1 MAQTPSDSGYHHG
14 DLPATLMDLALERI
28 AQEGTEKLSLRALA
42 HDAGVSPTAP
52 YRHFPRGKRCL
63 LAALATRGFRELE
76 RINEQNSRDE
86 ADLEEAFLALGLGYV
101 AFAREN
107 PTTYQIMFGTVIHD
121 FSAYSEL
128 AEAAEASYAPVQ
140 KLIERIIESHPDWD
154 MTPEL
159 LGGITWSAVHGIA
172 SLLIFGAERMDD
184 DQDRTPNQALKA
196 LAGDPETALRTLVQ
210 GILHPT
216 G

>member
-1 MAQTPSDSGYHHG
+1 
-14 DLPATLMDLALERI
+14 
-28 AQEGTEKLSLRALA
+28 
-42 HDAGVSPTAP
+42 
-52 YRHFPRGKRCL
+52 
-63 LAALATRGFRELE
+63 
-76 RINEQNSRDE
+76 
-86 ADLEEAFLALGLGYV
+86 
-101 AFAREN
+101 
-107 PTTYQIMFGTVIHD
+107 
-121 FSAYSEL
+121 
-128 AEAAEASYAPVQ
+128 
-140 KLIERIIESHPDWD
+140 